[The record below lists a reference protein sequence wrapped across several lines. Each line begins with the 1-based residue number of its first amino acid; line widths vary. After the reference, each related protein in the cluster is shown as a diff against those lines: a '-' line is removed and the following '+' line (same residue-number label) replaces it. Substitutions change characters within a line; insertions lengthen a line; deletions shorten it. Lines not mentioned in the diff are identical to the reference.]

1 MILTLYTIVE
11 WGYVKA
17 WQTSFSL
24 WVWKKGF
31 IDNLLFVYTDSEHSC
46 GEGFS
51 YALKVT
57 IASSCTLAARDQ
69 RIQIIQPDLLAQCW
83 KINYKIKQAKEP
95 LEMHMKAK
103 RQNLARFIYVLSINL
118 SFIYLYPLSIYQ
130 LSSKLTHC
138 LGMPILCCLSGF
150 FWIMIYIYPS
160 FYTVFIFILS
170 MANLCWSFIRTLIL
184 LEKYRTPKRLGSNK
198 PFALE
203 IRISR

>member
-31 IDNLLFVYTDSEHSC
+31 IDILLFVYMDSEHSC

-51 YALKVT
+51 YALKVS

-83 KINYKIKQAKEP
+83 KINDKIKQAKEP

-118 SFIYLYPLSIYQ
+118 SFIYLYPLSLY
-130 LSSKLTHC
+130 LSTFLKADS
-138 LGMPILCCLSGF
+138 LSGHAYSLLSF
-150 FWIMIYIYPS
+150 RLLLNYDLYLSIILYSIYFYIIYGQS
-160 FYTVFIFILS
+160 
-170 MANLCWSFIRTLIL
+170 L
-184 LEKYRTPKRLGSNK
+184 LVVYKNSNTTGK
-198 PFALE
+198 
-203 IRISR
+203 IQNTQKIG